1 MQIESHSFPNFG
13 YLISKLPKEV
23 LHELACKIDY
33 LKANPLEFE
42 NYSDRLVATT
52 DNAYNFIAY
61 KSVLESYITKMITE
75 YDNKFPGY
83 LYSLDL
89 VEKRTKIGITDL
101 WVNLQGPND
110 INPNHNHPGIF
121 SFVIWMYTPYY
132 YHDQQKNL
140 PGAKI
145 KGAFE
150 FSYTQTTGQINRIAL
165 PVDYDY
171 NGKICLFPSSFTHCV
186 YPYRGT
192 DGDVR
197 ISISG
202 NVKFL
207 SNV

>member
-13 YLISKLPKEV
+13 YLISKLPRNV
-23 LHELACKIDY
+23 LHDLACRID
-33 LKANPLEFE
+33 LIRQNPLEFE
-42 NYSDRLVATT
+42 NYSDHLVATT
-52 DNAYNFIAY
+52 DHAYNIISD
-61 KSVLESYITKMITE
+61 KTIIESCVNEMITE

-83 LYSLDL
+83 LRSLDL
-89 VEKRTKIGITDL
+89 VEKRSKIGITDL
-101 WVNLQGPND
+101 WVNFQGPND

-132 YHDQQKNL
+132 YNDQQKNL

-171 NGKICLFPSSFTHCV
+171 NGKICLFPSCLTHCV
-186 YPYRGT
+186 YPYSATAGE
-192 DGDVR
+192 VR

-207 SNV
+207 STF